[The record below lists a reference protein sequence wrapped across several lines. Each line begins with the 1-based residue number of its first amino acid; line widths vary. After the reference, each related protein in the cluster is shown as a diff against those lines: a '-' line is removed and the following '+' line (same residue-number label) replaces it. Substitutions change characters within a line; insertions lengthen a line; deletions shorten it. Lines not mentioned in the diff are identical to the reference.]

1 MQVEMYII
9 RKDKQFLTNDG
20 TWSRFLSDT
29 EFFAYKEDA
38 EHSKREGS
46 EVIEIILEVKD

>member
-9 RKDKQFLTNDG
+9 QKDNKFLTNDG

-46 EVIEIILEVKD
+46 EVIPATITIKD